1 MDGIAD
7 HVAQATHV
15 LGHPQPHGHVENLFS
30 QLDRTE
36 TVRHVQEVLT
46 DVLNLS
52 GPPRLEDR
60 LVEDLGAESVDVLS
74 LLFEFEERLGRR
86 LPDEQV
92 AGLVTVGDLVDRL
105 LAAGS

>member
-1 MDGIAD
+1 MSD
-7 HVAQATHV
+7 
-15 LGHPQPHGHVENLFS
+15 
-30 QLDRTE
+30 LDRSDA
-36 TVRHVQEVLT
+36 VRHVQEVLA

-60 LVEDLGAESVDVLS
+60 LVEDLGAESVDVLT

-92 AGLVTVGDLVDRL
+92 AGLVTVGDLVDCL
-105 LAAGS
+105 LAAGG